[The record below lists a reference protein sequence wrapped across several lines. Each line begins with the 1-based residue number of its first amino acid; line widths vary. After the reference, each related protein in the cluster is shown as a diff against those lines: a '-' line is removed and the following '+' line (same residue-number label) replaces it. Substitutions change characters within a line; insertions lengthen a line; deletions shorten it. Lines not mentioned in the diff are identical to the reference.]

1 MRADLRNTNGII
13 GHPDC
18 TLCSYSGFSND
29 CMFFETG
36 SCPYGLF
43 LNDVR
48 KRTRLR
54 AYREE
59 LLSGAPPILSGM
71 RELATKKA

>member
-59 LLSGAPPILSGM
+59 LLISAPPILSGT
-71 RELATKKA
+71 RELTKTKA